1 MRSKMK
7 KYISAVLIYSLL
19 VQMVLTNAGCTSFYP
34 VTGELSNFVKYDND
48 IMLIM
53 KDITEIEVPKNG
65 VFFIEKERI
74 DSSKT
79 EYLNDDVYQIFWMKD
94 KKKISFKVNTPLEY
108 SSDTL
113 DGYYFVLNKTNNEF
127 KIVDKNDIA
136 EIQEQKSD
144 PTKNILLV
152 CAIVVAI
159 SIAAA
164 LSVSEKRWDI
174 PQIPNPSIY

>member
-1 MRSKMK
+1 MK
-7 KYISAVLIYSLL
+7 RYIAAVLIDSLL
-19 VQMVLTNAGCTSFYP
+19 VQILFTNAGCTSFYP
-34 VTGELSNFVKYDND
+34 TAGDIDSFVKYDND

-53 KDITEIEVPKNG
+53 KDSTEIEVPKNG
-65 VFFIEKERI
+65 VFFIEKDRI
-74 DSSKT
+74 DSSKA
-79 EYLNDDVYQIFWMKD
+79 EYLNDDVYEIFWMKD
-94 KKKISFKVNTPLEY
+94 MKKISFKVNTPLDY

-113 DGYYFVLNKTNNEF
+113 NGFYFVLNKSNNEF

-159 SIAAA
+159 SSAAA
-164 LSVSEKRWDI
+164 LSVPEKKCDI
-174 PQIPNPSIY
+174 PQIANPALY

>member
-1 MRSKMK
+1 M
-7 KYISAVLIYSLL
+7 
-19 VQMVLTNAGCTSFYP
+19 
-34 VTGELSNFVKYDND
+34 
-48 IMLIM
+48 
-53 KDITEIEVPKNG
+53 
-65 VFFIEKERI
+65 
-74 DSSKT
+74 
-79 EYLNDDVYQIFWMKD
+79 
-94 KKKISFKVNTPLEY
+94 KKISFKVNTPLDY

-113 DGYYFVLNKTNNEF
+113 NGFYFVSNKSNNEF

-164 LSVSEKRWDI
+164 LSVPEKKWDI
-174 PQIPNPSIY
+174 PQISNPSIY

>member
-1 MRSKMK
+1 MK
-7 KYISAVLIYSLL
+7 RYVSSVLINSLL
-19 VQMVLTNAGCTSFYP
+19 IQMILTNAGCTSFYP
-34 VTGELSNFVKYDND
+34 TAGDIENFVKYDND

-53 KDITEIEVPKNG
+53 KDSTEIEVPKKG

-74 DSSKT
+74 DSSKA
-79 EYLNDDVYQIFWMKD
+79 EYLNDDVYQIFWVKD

-144 PTKNILLV
+144 PTKTILLV

-159 SIAAA
+159 SIVAA
-164 LSVSEKRWDI
+164 LSVSEKKWDI

>member
-1 MRSKMK
+1 MK
-7 KYISAVLIYSLL
+7 RFIYVVLIYSLI
-19 VQMVLTNAGCTSFYP
+19 VQMVLTNAGCSSFYP
-34 VTGELSNFVKYDND
+34 TAGDIDNFVKYDND

-53 KDITEIEVPKNG
+53 KDSTEIEVPKNG
-65 VFFIEKERI
+65 VFFLEKERI
-74 DSSKT
+74 DSSKA

-108 SSDTL
+108 SSDTFN
-113 DGYYFVLNKTNNEF
+113 GFYFVLNKSNNEF
-127 KIVDKNDIA
+127 RIVDKNDIA

-144 PTKNILLV
+144 STKNILLV

-159 SIAAA
+159 SIVAA
-164 LSVSEKRWDI
+164 LSVPEKKWDI

>member
-1 MRSKMK
+1 MK
-7 KYISAVLIYSLL
+7 RYIAAVLIDSLL
-19 VQMVLTNAGCTSFYP
+19 VQKLFTNAGCTSFYP
-34 VTGELSNFVKYDND
+34 TAGDIDSFVKYDND

-53 KDITEIEVPKNG
+53 KDSTEIEVPKNG
-65 VFFIEKERI
+65 VFFIEKDRI
-74 DSSKT
+74 DSSKA
-79 EYLNDDVYQIFWMKD
+79 EYLNDDVYEIFWMKD
-94 KKKISFKVNTPLEY
+94 MKKISFKVNTPLDY

-113 DGYYFVLNKTNNEF
+113 NGFYFVLNKSNNEF

-164 LSVSEKRWDI
+164 LSVPEKKWDI
-174 PQIPNPSIY
+174 PQISNPSIY